1 MCVMK
6 TQMGLSFTQIL
17 FHRVP
22 HVCGVHVLIELLIQ
36 TK

>member
-1 MCVMK
+1 MI

-17 FHRVP
+17 FHKVP
-22 HVCGVHVLIELLIQ
+22 HVCGVHVLIERDIQ